1 MPMFRTFLL
10 PTFLRPALLL
20 ALCLSAMAPA
30 SLPAEEPRM
39 YRVEMVLFRHTDRQ
53 AITSEVW
60 HSGPVSRL
68 QEAVRVDEPD
78 GARGFRDVSRTPFGL
93 RGLVT
98 RLNAAPLYEVIA
110 SYAWEQPGL
119 PAETAIPVRI
129 QAGPLLGRE
138 SPQDRPEFT
147 PWQITPIASQPPE
160 APQPPAPIYEVDG
173 TVTLS
178 LARFL
183 HLHTELL
190 YRRATDEP
198 LGGDHVWTLEG
209 GQFAESL
216 VSERRRMRSRE
227 VHYLDHPMMGVIV
240 EVTPVE

>member
-1 MPMFRTFLL
+1 MPMFSSPPLSSL
-10 PTFLRPALLL
+10 LRPALLL
-20 ALCLSAMAPA
+20 TLCLSALAPA
-30 SLPAEEPRM
+30 SLPAQEPRM

-60 HSGPVSRL
+60 HSGPVTRL
-68 QEAVRVDEPD
+68 NDAIRVDEPD
-78 GARGFRDVSRTPFGL
+78 AARGFRDVSRTPFGL

-98 RLNAAPLYEVIA
+98 RLNEAPLYEVIA

-138 SPQDRPEFT
+138 LPQDQPEFM
-147 PWQITPIASQPPE
+147 PWQITPIMSPSPE

-190 YRRATDEP
+190 YRRATDQP
-198 LGGDHVWTLEG
+198 LDGDHVRTLEG